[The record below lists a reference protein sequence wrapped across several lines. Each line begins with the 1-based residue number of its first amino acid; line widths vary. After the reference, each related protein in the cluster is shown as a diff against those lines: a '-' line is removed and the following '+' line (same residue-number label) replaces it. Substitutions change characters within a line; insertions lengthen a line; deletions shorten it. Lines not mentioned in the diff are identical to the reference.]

1 MIPQLK
7 RLSLGLALAL
17 TALASPALAGDLATA
32 IKYVPANFTTMVA
45 FDVDHVRGTPLFEL
59 ALANM
64 GEGEELEAFKTEVG
78 VDVTR
83 DVKSF
88 IFAGPDD
95 LMRHSERFIAIVE
108 AKVDPARF
116 LAFAKKQGDVTEKKV
131 RGTTLLVVDE
141 DELAF
146 AFDGDFMIFGLP
158 SLVEQALAAKGGK
171 NITSGRLAA
180 MTKQVRGSKSG
191 FAVLGAGERVK
202 RFLGDGMVPEFS
214 QLERAAVGLD
224 LSSGF
229 SLRLF
234 SDFANDAAATAVAD
248 TLNQALKE
256 MADDPEMKE
265 LGLDRFVALAAI
277 TARGKAVSITLTLDG
292 ADTKGLM
299 GALEKMQ

>member
-1 MIPQLK
+1 MNRQLK
-7 RLSLGLALAL
+7 RLSLGLALTL
-17 TALASPALAGDLATA
+17 TALGSPALAGDLATGV
-32 IKYVPANFTTMVA
+32 KYVPASFTTMVA
-45 FDVDHVRGTPLFEL
+45 FDIDHIRGTPLYRL
-59 ALANM
+59 AVSNM
-64 GEGEELEAFKTEVG
+64 GSSDELETFKTEVG

-88 IFAGPDD
+88 IFAGPDE
-95 LMRHSERFIAIVE
+95 LMRHEERFVAIVE
-108 AKVDPARF
+108 VKVDAARF
-116 LAFAKKQGDVTEKKV
+116 LAFAKQQGDVAEKKV
-131 RGTTLLVVDE
+131 RGATLLVVDE

-146 AFDGDFMIFGLP
+146 AIDGDFFLFGAP
-158 SLVEQALAAKGGK
+158 ALVEQALAAKAGK

-191 FAVLGAGERVK
+191 FAVLGASDRVK

-234 SDFANDAAATAVAD
+234 SDFANDAAASAVAD

-256 MADDPEMKE
+256 MADDPDMKE
-265 LGLDRFVALAAI
+265 FGLDGLLALASI
-277 TARGKAVSITLTLDG
+277 TARGKAVSIALTLDA
-292 ADTKGLM
+292 ADTKRLM